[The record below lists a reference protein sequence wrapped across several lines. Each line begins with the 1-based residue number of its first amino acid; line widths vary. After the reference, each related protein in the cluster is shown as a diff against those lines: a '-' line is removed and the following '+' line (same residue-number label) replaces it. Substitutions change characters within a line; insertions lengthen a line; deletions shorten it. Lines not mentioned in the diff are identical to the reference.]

1 MGVPAFY
8 RWLAEKYPLV
18 VVDVIEEESV
28 VINGVKI
35 PVDTSRPNL
44 NNVEY
49 DNLYL
54 DMNGIVHP
62 CFHPED
68 RPSPTSFDEVFQ
80 CMFDYIDRLFVM
92 VRPRKLLYMA
102 IDGVAPRAKMN
113 QQRSRRFRA
122 AKDAADVAA
131 EEERLRQEFESEG
144 RKLPPKEE
152 SQTFDSNVITPGT
165 EFMAVLSIAL
175 QYYIHLRLNYDP
187 GWKKIKVILSDANV
201 PGEGEHKI
209 ISYIRLQRNLPGY
222 NPNTRHCLYGLD
234 ADLIMLALAT
244 HEVHFSI
251 LREVVFTPGQ
261 QDKCFLCG
269 QMGHLAA
276 ACEGKA
282 KRKAGE
288 FDEKG
293 QEAVAVKKPY
303 QFLNIWTLREY
314 LEFELRIP
322 NPPFEVDFE
331 RVVDDFIFMCFFVGN
346 DFLPHMPTLEIRE
359 GAINLLIAVYKKEFS
374 TMGGYLTDASKPNLS
389 NVEHFIQAVG
399 SYEDKIFQK
408 RARLHQRQAERIK
421 REKAQARRGDN
432 AEPQFKSES
441 LVPVAQFHGSRLASA
456 PSPSPFQHSLESSS
470 GGKGSSDRASKVA
483 RMSSSA
489 SVGVAIVEAGNSLEI
504 EVRENKEELKTKL
517 KGRLREKSDVFNSKN
532 PEEDKVKLGEPGW
545 KERYYEEK
553 FSAITV
559 EELENI
565 RRDVAL
571 RYTEG
576 LCWVMHY
583 YYEGVS
589 SWQWFYPYHYAPFAS
604 DLKDL
609 NQMNIEFELGSPF
622 KPFNQ
627 LLGVFPAA
635 SSHALPARYRKLMTD
650 PNSPIIDF
658 YPIDFEVDMNGKRYA
673 WQGIAKLPFI
683 DEARLLAEVKK
694 IEHTLTEEEARRNS
708 VMLDMLF
715 VLSSHSLAES
725 IYLLDNHCKQ
735 LTDKE
740 RVKVKERINPELSD
754 GMNGYITP
762 CSGDAQPP
770 IFRSPVLGM
779 EDILDN
785 EVICAIYRLPDPHKH
800 ITRPPAGV
808 IFPKKMVNLGDLK
821 RDPVLWH
828 EDTGR
833 RPWESERRNHRGDS
847 GRRPWES
854 ERRNPP
860 GTISGRQLGEAS
872 HRLVINSLQ
881 LKVDRNG
888 YANRSHT
895 PTSPYTA
902 APHVLSHSSYSN
914 GRTAQSRMDYSNS
927 GHHRSSNPTH
937 YDQGY
942 ARPYASSDANPQH
955 NGSCNREKENQSNG
969 QHSGQQVY
977 HPPEFHQNGGLQS
990 LPGSILQTS
999 YGATNYGD
1007 QGGYEGYQNHQ
1018 SPRAD
1023 KHQHWGGGFP
1033 PSVNQNV
1040 PGRYDHHQQR
1050 GNKYSALDSRGRT
1063 APRPGTD
1070 GLNGEPRPPYGGAK
1084 GGQGTQIQVGA
1095 SRLFHQPPPSNKNR
1109 GPRPPPPG
1117 GPNKRPP
1124 PPGYDNS

>member
-28 VINGVKI
+28 VIDGVNI
-35 PVDTSRPNL
+35 PVDTSRPNP
-44 NNVEY
+44 NSIEY

-54 DMNGIVHP
+54 DMNGIIHP

-122 AKDAADVAA
+122 AKDAADAAA

-209 ISYIRLQRNLPGY
+209 MSYIRLQRNLPGY

-276 ACEGKA
+276 GCEGKA

-293 QEAVAVKKPY
+293 GEAVAVKKPY

-314 LEFELRIP
+314 LEFEMRIP
-322 NPPFEVDFE
+322 NPPFDIDFE

-408 RARLHQRQAERIK
+408 RARLHQRQSERIK
-421 REKAQARRGDN
+421 REKAQARRGDD
-432 AEPQFKSES
+432 AEPQFKPES
-441 LVPVAQFHGSRLASA
+441 LVPVARFHGSRLASA

-470 GGKGSSDRASKVA
+470 DGKGSFVWAKKVA
-483 RMSSSA
+483 RTSSSA
-489 SVGVAIVEAGNSLEI
+489 SVGAAIVEAENSLEI
-504 EVRENKEELKTKL
+504 EAHENKEELKTKL
-517 KGRLREKSDVFNSKN
+517 KERLREKSDVFNSKN

-553 FSAITV
+553 FYVKTL
-559 EELENI
+559 EELEDI

-583 YYEGVS
+583 YYEGVC

-604 DLKDL
+604 DLKNLD
-609 NQMNIEFELGSPF
+609 QMNIEFELGSPF

-635 SSHALPARYRKLMTD
+635 SSHALPVNYRKLMTD

-658 YPIDFEVDMNGKRYA
+658 YPTDFEVDMNGKRYA

-708 VMLDMLF
+708 VMFDMLF

-740 RVKVKERINPELSD
+740 RVEVKERINPELSD
-754 GMNGYITP
+754 GMNGYISP
-762 CSGDAQPP
+762 CSGDTQPP
-770 IFRSPVLGM
+770 IFRSPVVGM

-785 EVICAIYRLPDPHKH
+785 EVICAVYRLPDPHKH

-808 IFPKKMVNLGDLK
+808 IFPKKMVNSGDLK
-821 RDPVLWH
+821 PDPVLWH
-828 EDTGR
+828 E
-833 RPWESERRNHRGDS
+833 DS

-854 ERRNPP
+854 QRHNPP
-860 GTISGRQLGEAS
+860 GTISGRQLGEVS
-872 HRLVINSLQ
+872 HRLVMNSLQ
-881 LKVDRNG
+881 LKVDHNG
-888 YANRSHT
+888 YANHLHIQ
-895 PTSPYTA
+895 TSPYAA
-902 APHVLSHSSYSN
+902 APHVPPHSSYLN
-914 GRTAQSRMDYSNS
+914 GLHDPGRQRIAQPRTDYSNS
-927 GHHRSSNPTH
+927 GHHRSSNPSH
-937 YDQGY
+937 YNQGY
-942 ARPYASSDANPQH
+942 DRPYASSTAIPHH
-955 NGSCNREKENQSNG
+955 NGSRNRYERENRSNG
-969 QHSGQQVY
+969 QHSRHQAY
-977 HPPEFHQNGGLQS
+977 HTPEFDQNGGPQY
-990 LPGSILQTS
+990 LPGSIPQASSGPPT
-999 YGATNYGD
+999 YGY
-1007 QGGYEGYQNHQ
+1007 QGGYDGYQKHQ
-1018 SPRAD
+1018 SPGAGT
-1023 KHQHWGGGFP
+1023 HQHWSGGFP
-1033 PSVNQNV
+1033 PLSNQNV
-1040 PGRYDHHQQR
+1040 PVGYDHHQQR
-1050 GNKYSALDSRGRT
+1050 GNRYSALDSRGKT
-1063 APRPGTD
+1063 APPHGAG
-1070 GLNGEPRPPYGGAK
+1070 GL
-1084 GGQGTQIQVGA
+1084 
-1095 SRLFHQPPPSNKNR
+1095 NR
-1109 GPRPPPPG
+1109 GPRPSHDGANRRPMYPPPGGASRFYQQPTSNKNGWPGHTPPG

-1124 PPGYDNS
+1124 PPPPGYGY